1 MMRKC
6 RIPNCPAGPNETVF
20 KLPSNCIAR
29 EKWIIEIRK
38 VYPNL
43 RVTNTFIIC
52 GRHFRSIDFGFT
64 VNDGKGNVIYQD
76 LYPGKRRLKR
86 GAIPVLDEDLE
97 NYMEWKM
104 TGCRK
109 RLREGVYP
117 RFFSCQATSKFAAA
131 YISPCPATS
140 SSEIRREVPVKEVDP
155 LALDDQP
162 EIKEETEAPAFQ
174 LVEPFNFVG
183 IKSES
188 VDLTEDPIDNTRLQ

>member
-1 MMRKC
+1 MSKEKKKIKTPTYKYC
-6 RIPNCPAGPNETVF
+6 FVPNCKNTTIKTPHKIFVSVPKSAEIRR
-20 KLPSNCIAR
+20 LWCIAAAYTG
-29 EKWIIEIRK
+29 K
-38 VYPNL
+38 L
-43 RVTNTFIIC
+43 RLSSAIC
-52 GRHFRSIDFGFT
+52 EDHF
-64 VNDGKGNVIYQD
+64 K
-76 LYPGKRRLKR
+76 
-86 GAIPVLDEDLE
+86 LDEDLE